1 MNEVSIRGLT
11 HYEASTILKVSQSL
25 FLKHLTYQPFIFSV
39 WYADFNIK
47 ILIPL
52 FLSTDRTRH
61 LKSTSY

>member
-39 WYADFNIK
+39 SYADFNIE

-52 FLSTDRTRH
+52 
-61 LKSTSY
+61 SYQPTEHAT